1 MRRFIYLDTD
11 TINSY
16 LAQIYDG
23 LVKQNEQEMQSQ
35 SEHNIQNKNTISAN
49 GGADLKV
56 FGKGIEGKLEYTY
69 EHLKE
74 TNNSELISDIQT
86 KLLHD
91 NAFDQLMNY
100 LNSENLIFQDSINI
114 GDFIESTD
122 DFFILDLDYYQK
134 LFESGGFIENLKKIQ
149 ENNIKNEVKTQLEE
163 GLNREQLRDKNI
175 AKRIV
180 DESNQLIEKNNEEY
194 KSVETIIN
202 MIMAV
207 VPYRQMLYMK
217 NYLVALNEKF
227 MRDDM
232 NLAAFKY
239 GGKIKLV
246 GYITNKIYDEENLGS
261 PISVF
266 SGISNSMNQMMKVF
280 FDNQKNIFIVHPIAI
295 YYE

>member
-23 LVKQNEQEMQSQ
+23 LVKQNEQELQSQ
-35 SEHNIQNKNTISAN
+35 SELNIQNKNTVSVN

-100 LNSENLIFQDSINI
+100 LKSENLIFQDSVNI
-114 GDFIESTD
+114 GDFIEITD

-175 AKRIV
+175 AKRII
-180 DESNQLIEKNNEEY
+180 DESNQLIQKNNEEY
-194 KSVETIIN
+194 QSVETIIN
-202 MIMAV
+202 MIMSV

-217 NYLVALNEKF
+217 NYLVALNERF

>member
-35 SEHNIQNKNTISAN
+35 SELNIQNKNTVSAN

-56 FGKGIEGKLEYTY
+56 FGKGIEGKLEYAY

-100 LNSENLIFQDSINI
+100 LKSENLIIQDSVHI

-149 ENNIKNEVKTQLEE
+149 ENNIKNEVKSQLEE

-175 AKRIV
+175 AKKII
-180 DESNQLIEKNNEEY
+180 DESNQLIQKNNEEY

-217 NYLVALNEKF
+217 NYLVALNERF

-246 GYITNKIYDEENLGS
+246 GYITNKIYDEGNSGS

-280 FDNQKNIFIVHPIAI
+280 FDNQKTIFIVHPIAI

>member
-35 SEHNIQNKNTISAN
+35 SEHNIQSKNTISAN
-49 GGADLKV
+49 GGSDLKV

-100 LNSENLIFQDSINI
+100 LKSENLIFQDSINI

-180 DESNQLIEKNNEEY
+180 DESNQLIQKNNEEY

-246 GYITNKIYDEENLGS
+246 GYITNKIYDEDNLGS

>member
-1 MRRFIYLDTD
+1 
-11 TINSY
+11 
-16 LAQIYDG
+16 
-23 LVKQNEQEMQSQ
+23 
-35 SEHNIQNKNTISAN
+35 
-49 GGADLKV
+49 
-56 FGKGIEGKLEYTY
+56 
-69 EHLKE
+69 
-74 TNNSELISDIQT
+74 
-86 KLLHD
+86 
-91 NAFDQLMNY
+91 MNY